1 MAKKDKK
8 KGAHRILYKRG
19 PEGEA
24 IMPDEQTATDLGEQ
38 VVYLHAQ
45 LSDAQ
50 AEPQQVKERAEKTE
64 TALAEMTTRAEA
76 AEDTLTAERER
87 HEKEFTDVAA
97 QSERFRQGMVKAQ
110 NERNDLRDTVANLKV
125 ELVVA
130 QEKIHGHEEWLKA
143 DSQYAENQRLKVELA
158 DSESIRHAEKEILIA
173 EIAAHTATRAE
184 LAAARQEAVDLQAG
198 FDLRWRADMRAIKAW
213 QDSTGRKLV
222 WPDHADLCVWLM
234 GELAEAED
242 GCQVSTGG
250 LVGDMEGERVRTISA
265 DQYFGDDDPNQI
277 RAADELKLR
286 TAAITLAEL
295 PKERLAHGF
304 VVTSDSPATLEN
316 ARLALASIS
325 GLLIGWWCDE
335 STPPEQVSRPGEQ
348 CNCAHHD
355 KSAQQPPSGTMT
367 IEQALVLLFAILKRN
382 HGDDWGPEP
391 IAALALEFVR
401 IDRVAEIRALEWCKD
416 FVLPLIGEE
425 RYGFGVER
433 IERRLK
439 EINANQDD

>member
-1 MAKKDKK
+1 MVNESQKDKK

-64 TALAEMTTRAEA
+64 TALAEMTTRAET

-143 DSQYAENQRLKVELA
+143 DSQYAKNQRLK
-158 DSESIRHAEKEILIA
+158 
-173 EIAAHTATRAE
+173 AE

-198 FDLRWRADMRAIKAW
+198 FDLRWKADMRAIKAW

-222 WPDHADLCVWLM
+222 WPDHADLCVWLLS
-234 GELAEAED
+234 ELAEARLDKELFDWLLGDCIGRKVYVRDVDEDTMKYTYSCMECLSGTPRGALKAARAKNRIVSRAETED
-242 GCQVSTGG
+242 GCQVSVGG
-250 LVGDMEGERVRTISA
+250 LVGDMEYT
-265 DQYFGDDDPNQI
+265 
-277 RAADELKLR
+277 
-286 TAAITLAEL
+286 
-295 PKERLAHGF
+295 
-304 VVTSDSPATLEN
+304 
-316 ARLALASIS
+316 
-325 GLLIGWWCDE
+325 
-335 STPPEQVSRPGEQ
+335 EQ
-348 CNCAHHD
+348 CD
-355 KSAQQPPSGTMT
+355 DRDEP
-367 IEQALVLLFAILKRN
+367 L
-382 HGDDWGPEP
+382 HGDRICQKLKGHDGPH
-391 IAALALEFVR
+391 AYCGHL
-401 IDRVAEIRALEWCKD
+401 W
-416 FVLPLIGEE
+416 
-425 RYGFGVER
+425 
-433 IERRLK
+433 LK
-439 EINANQDD
+439 TQRGG